1 MSRNPQSMIPKRI
14 GSIGFTLMDP
24 QEIRRMSAVE
34 VKTADTYRDDGRAF
48 KQGLM
53 DPRMGVIEPN
63 MICPTDNCKYDTSPG
78 HFGHILLE
86 LPVIILTGK
95 SFNNTKFSTILSTS
109 SCLNPCKSNSFIPFR
124 LIKYHIRK

>member
-63 MICPTDNCKYDTSPG
+63 MICPTDNCKYDTSPR

-86 LPVIILTGK
+86 LPVIHIG
-95 SFNNTKFSTILSTS
+95 FINNIT
-109 SCLNPCKSNSFIPFR
+109 
-124 LIKYHIRK
+124 